1 MRVFDENKIQELFV
15 YDTEQ
20 GVLKNDK
27 LFIKSHP
34 AVEEVGHYEMHR
46 YPNGGCSKEWVV
58 DTPAVE
64 AYDEYEEI
72 QVYVPYTQAQKDEK
86 RASEIRG
93 RLSQLS
99 DDFVQSWAGAYFP
112 DLEERKKEFANLH
125 NELRAILGK
134 TPRTYF

>member
-1 MRVFDENKIQELFV
+1 M
-15 YDTEQ
+15 
-20 GVLKNDK
+20 
-27 LFIKSHP
+27 FIKSHP
-34 AVEEVGHYEMHR
+34 AVEEVGHYETRR

-72 QVYVPYTQAQKDEK
+72 QVYVPYTQEQKDEK

-93 RLSQLS
+93 RLLQLS

>member
-34 AVEEVGHYEMHR
+34 AVEEVGHYETHR

-64 AYDEYEEI
+64 AYDEYEDI

-93 RLSQLS
+93 RHG
-99 DDFVQSWAGAYFP
+99 AGRPGCRRGSPHSNCLYRLWHQRVFP
-112 DLEERKKEFANLH
+112 VHCSHCES
-125 NELRAILGK
+125 
-134 TPRTYF
+134 